1 MARKSADVAKCPIC
15 GGKDVSEPRG
25 EARYCR
31 ACWDKKLAIEEIVA
45 REFTLKR
52 FIRAQNAEKLL
63 LFHST
68 QRAPV
73 AQIQVIDDGYD
84 LFMTAVV
91 YPTFGWD
98 DQAYHLDHDPEFRT
112 FNHILVDILVA
123 DIVEPWGGGKWHL
136 EVFRAASPEPEAWN
150 GEI

>member
-31 ACWDKKLAIEEIVA
+31 VCWDKKIAVEEIVA

-52 FIRAQNAEKLL
+52 FIRAQNAEKQF

-68 QRAPV
+68 QRAPI

-84 LFMTAVV
+84 LFMTAVL

-98 DQAYHLDHDPEFRT
+98 DQAYHLDNDPEFRT
-112 FNHILVDILVA
+112 FNHILVDILVS

-136 EVFRAASPEPEAWN
+136 EVFRAAGPEPEAWN

>member
-31 ACWDKKLAIEEIVA
+31 ACWDKKIAIEDIVA

-68 QRAPV
+68 QRGPIAHV
-73 AQIQVIDDGYD
+73 QVIDDGYD
-84 LFMTAVV
+84 LFMTAVLS
-91 YPTFGWD
+91 PTFGWD
-98 DQAYHLDHDPEFRT
+98 DQAYHLDNDPESRT

-136 EVFRAASPEPEAWN
+136 DVFRAAGTEPEAWN